1 MPPTKTS
8 LALLFVDKKTVV
20 TGVFVLLVAFI
31 IGVIIGYFGKGNG
44 NDSNL
49 LEKYSTDQFKKNKVR
64 QQGLNYYNTYINVYK
79 STVNNVFKILNNYID
94 SYRM

>member
-1 MPPTKTS
+1 MPPTKAS
-8 LALLFVDKKTVV
+8 LALLFVDKKTVL
-20 TGVFVLLVAFI
+20 TGVVVLLAAFI

-64 QQGLNYYNTYINVYK
+64 QQGLNYYNTYINVLTK
-79 STVNNVFKILNNYID
+79 VQ
-94 SYRM
+94 